1 MYRAGNMEIMLLSS
15 SYLGVREVSSESSIE
30 GQVSC
35 FHLSYSRKEEGP
47 TFDKTCCML
56 CGEVSALVLR
66 SISRDAMRHESLL
79 HELAAVIR
87 HQASMFV
94 PAMLVVIAPNPRS
107 AADGFSAAK
116 WDLMNT
122 QSKFVE
128 GGSVHRLSSITQYK
142 VCPGRGHS
150 QIRSI
155 WSSCFRFLFHGLA
168 ALRCTHAMLL
178 NICPGLEL
186 NPFKVQ
192 RN

>member
-1 MYRAGNMEIMLLSS
+1 
-15 SYLGVREVSSESSIE
+15 
-30 GQVSC
+30 
-35 FHLSYSRKEEGP
+35 
-47 TFDKTCCML
+47 ML

-66 SISRDAMRHESLL
+66 SISGDAVRHESLL
-79 HELAAVIR
+79 HVLAAVIR

-94 PAMLVVIAPNPRS
+94 PAMLMVIAPNPRS
-107 AADGFSAAK
+107 AAVYFSVAK
-116 WDLMNT
+116 LDWLLT

-128 GGSVHRLSSITQYK
+128 GGSVHCLSSTTPCK

-155 WSSCFRFLFHGLA
+155 WSCFRFLVQSLA

-186 NPFKVQ
+186 NPFEVQ